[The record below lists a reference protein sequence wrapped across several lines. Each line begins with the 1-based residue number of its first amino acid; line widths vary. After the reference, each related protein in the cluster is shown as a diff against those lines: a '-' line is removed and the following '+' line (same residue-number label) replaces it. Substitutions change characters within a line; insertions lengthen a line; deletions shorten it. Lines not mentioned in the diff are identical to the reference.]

1 LGELLSVDSSMTHK
15 TAPLGTVSPS

>member
-1 LGELLSVDSSMTHK
+1 LGEPLSVDSSMTHK